1 MFTFYFMFTLSTFDW
16 KASRCIYRSFIQ
28 ISYTDFNTRFV
39 LFTSFFLT
47 YNFDQAPVDT
57 IPLPYLQLKLIER
70 TSERTQRLMNYLL
83 SAFSV
88 VKINKLRKIVYIRV
102 I

>member
-1 MFTFYFMFTLSTFDW
+1 MFTFYFMFTLSTSTGKLLDV
-16 KASRCIYRSFIQ
+16 STEVSFKYLTRILTQ
-28 ISYTDFNTRFV
+28 DLSYLQV
-39 LFTSFFLT
+39 FFLT